1 METALVSGRWQIAIF
16 PCVQAPARFV
26 LVVAG
31 VGDNA
36 RRNDALL
43 VCCLHF
49 FKLGSWQ
56 STVTFFVLPVGK
68 SVIAFSLL
76 EQIST
81 ARETDRSK
89 KFPWRILQYTTKQK
103 KWRGPTPQPFKPP

>member
-89 KFPWRILQYTTKQK
+89 KFPWRILQYTIKQK
-103 KWRGPTPQPFKPP
+103 KMERAHAATI